1 MPPKPAGPQPAP
13 TLQMNLISRYLFR
26 QIALPV
32 AAACAA
38 LCGIGILSQ
47 SLNQLEVI
55 VERGQSAWVMLK
67 LTALATPQLMAVVL
81 PIGVLVGGLMALTR
95 LQREQELTACFA
107 GG

>member
-1 MPPKPAGPQPAP
+1 
-13 TLQMNLISRYLFR
+13 MNLISRYLFR

-55 VERGQSAWVMLK
+55 VERTLWSQV
-67 LTALATPQLMAVVL
+67 LTQAIIAARPAPEAAARQ
-81 PIGVLVGGLMALTR
+81 
-95 LQREQELTACFA
+95 TA
-107 GG
+107 